1 MTAKCV
7 DATTPR
13 LQGLYVVQNCSL
25 SDLLLIIVIII
36 VL

>member
-13 LQGLYVVQNCSL
+13 LYVV
-25 SDLLLIIVIII
+25 
-36 VL
+36 